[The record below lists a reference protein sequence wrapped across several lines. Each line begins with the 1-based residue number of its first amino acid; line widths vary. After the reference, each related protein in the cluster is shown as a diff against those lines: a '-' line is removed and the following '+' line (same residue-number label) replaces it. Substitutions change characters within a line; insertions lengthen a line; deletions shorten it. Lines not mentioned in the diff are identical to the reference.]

1 MMRFALADQPIDIA
15 SLRDRVINDASGAFV
30 SFEGWVRN
38 HHAGRAVLGLHYDAY
53 RALAEKAGEDI
64 LAQSLQKFAITKA
77 ICVHR
82 LGTLAIGELA
92 VYVAVSAAHR
102 DAAFAAC
109 RFIIDAV
116 KADVPIWKRERY
128 ADQAEQWL

>member
-1 MMRFALADQPIDIA
+1 MRFALTEMPIDIA
-15 SLRDRVINDASGAFV
+15 QWRDRVASEASGAFV

-38 HHAGRAVLGLHYDAY
+38 HHAGRSVLGLHYDAY
-53 RALAEKAGEDI
+53 QLLAEKAGEEI
-64 LAQSLQKFAITKA
+64 LDQSVQNFAISNA

-116 KADVPIWKRERY
+116 KAGVPIWKRERY

>member
-1 MMRFALADQPIDIA
+1 MRFALADQPIDIA
-15 SLRDRVINDASGAFV
+15 SLRDRVANEASGAFV

-64 LAQSLQKFAITKA
+64 LAQSVQNFAISNA

-116 KADVPIWKRERY
+116 KAGVPIWKRERY